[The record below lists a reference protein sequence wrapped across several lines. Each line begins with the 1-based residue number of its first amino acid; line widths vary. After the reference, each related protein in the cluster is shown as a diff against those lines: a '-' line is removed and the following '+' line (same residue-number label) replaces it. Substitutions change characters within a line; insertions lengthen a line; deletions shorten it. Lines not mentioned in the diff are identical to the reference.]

1 MTAPLSPVPAFMSPE
16 AVALV
21 LVVAVVIACARL
33 LLKQYRA
40 EPASRSRGW
49 RIALLVFAQPLCAVL
64 LYFALWPP
72 TVPGEAGTLIVA
84 TGGATRAQADAA
96 RGDTTVALPE
106 ANAWDGVARV
116 PDLAT
121 ALRQHPGTQ
130 RVRVIGAGLN
140 ARDRDAAR
148 GVALD
153 FVPAPLPRGL
163 VELDGPDRVAAGA
176 SFRIGGRANE
186 AGPNTVVE
194 LLDPARRRV
203 DRVAV
208 GADGR
213 FVLTANARTPGAATF
228 TVRLRDA
235 SQRTIE
241 DVAWPLQI
249 EASPPPRVLLVAGA
263 PGPEVKYLRRWAD
276 DAGLPLRTQMSV
288 GGGVQLGD
296 APVAFNAGSLARFDI
311 VVLDERAWSTLG
323 DAQRGALHDAVRNG
337 LGLLVRVT
345 AALSDAERRRLRAL
359 GFDVDAGRD
368 SAAFQLAGN
377 APDDDAVRARLGP
390 GTRDAPRAHDAVVEE
405 VPQLT
410 RRSLRVRADD
420 SVQIAAAQDG
430 AALGQ
435 WRAMGRG
442 RVGVWTATDTYRL
455 VLAGRDDLHS
465 ELWSDVVAT
474 LARAKPGTAFS
485 IEGAARAGERVALC
499 GLPAVQASVTT
510 PAGVDVPVLRDPT
523 TGSRACAAF
532 WPREG
537 GWHRLRSGEREQW
550 LYVRAANE
558 APGLRANE
566 LRTATLALATSA
578 PAVATTNTVV
588 APRHPT
594 SRWPWWLSWLLA
606 SVALWWFERSRLG
619 RRAA

>member
-1 MTAPLSPVPAFMSPE
+1 MTSPLSPVPVFMSPE
-16 AVALV
+16 AVTIV
-21 LVVAVVIACARL
+21 LVVAVVIACVRL

-40 EPASRSRGW
+40 DVASRSRAW
-49 RIALLVFAQPLCAVL
+49 RVALLVLAQPLCAAL

-72 TVPGEAGTLIVA
+72 TVPGEAGTLVVA

-96 RGDTTVALPE
+96 RGDITVALPE
-106 ANAWDGVARV
+106 AEAWDGAERV

-130 RVRVIGAGLN
+130 RVRVIGAGLE
-140 ARDRDAAR
+140 ARDRDAMR

-153 FVPAPLPRGL
+153 FVPLTLPRGL
-163 VELDGPDRVAAGA
+163 VELEGPDRVAAGA
-176 SFRIGGRANE
+176 AFRIGGRANA
-186 AGPNTVVE
+186 AGANAVVE

-203 DRVAV
+203 DRVV
-208 GADGR
+208 VDADGR

-235 SQRTIE
+235 AQRTIE
-241 DVAWPLQI
+241 DVAWPLQV

-276 DAGLPLRTQMSV
+276 DAGLALHTQMSV

-311 VVLDERAWSTLG
+311 VVLDERAWSALG

-345 AALSDAERRRLRAL
+345 ATLSDAERRRLRAL

-368 SAAFQLAGN
+368 SVAFQLAIP

-410 RRSLRVRADD
+410 RRGLRVRADD
-420 SVQIAAAQDG
+420 SALIAAAQDG

-435 WRAMGRG
+435 WRALGRG
-442 RVGVWTATDTYRL
+442 RVGVWAPTDTYRL

-465 ELWSDVVAT
+465 ELWSEVVAT
-474 LARAKPGTAFS
+474 LARARPGTAFTV
-485 IEGAARAGERVALC
+485 EGDARVGERVGLC
-499 GLPAVQASVTT
+499 GLPAAQANVTT
-510 PAGVDVPVLRDPT
+510 PAGADMTVLRDPA
-523 TGSRACAAF
+523 TGSRGCAAF

-537 GWHRLRSGEREQW
+537 GWHRLRWGEREQW
-550 LYVRAANE
+550 WYVRAANE
-558 APGLRANE
+558 APGLRANG
-566 LRTATLALATSA
+566 LRTATLALAATA
-578 PAVATTNTVV
+578 PTVAAVDTGD

-594 SRWPWWLSWLLA
+594 SRWPWWWSWLLA

-619 RRAA
+619 RRA